1 VDIEEALSCF
11 GSAVSWTGHNYIE
24 LVSASHVSNMRPPV
38 LANSL
43 IQDLVSQNAVPQSQP
58 HTASLPEL
66 LSQFKSQTSGF
77 AMSSKVTCAAGS
89 RGGAVLGLESGEV
102 VHVGNA
108 LTLLGKHT
116 GSVTCVAA
124 VETLL
129 VSGSEDCTVV
139 LWSDCKYVGVL
150 SGHQQSVSCVAF
162 TPDTSKV
169 VSGSFDQSLRV
180 WSLCDLKEMAC
191 LRGHSSY
198 VKCVTTT
205 NDGHRAISGA
215 LDGCIIVWNIDSFI
229 EEKRLAGHQ
238 RMIWCLTAWE
248 NYVVSGSWD
257 NTLKLWDV
265 DSWEEVASLPGLTR
279 DGSKVPFTP
288 DGRYLV
294 CGSEN
299 NELKA
304 WHVADPTIVETL
316 KGHEGPITC
325 VAVTPKYIVSGSE
338 DCTLRVWSSDDMQV
352 IATLQGHTD
361 EVAQVVVTP
370 DYKRVVSVGI
380 DSSVRVWSI
389 DDMNEVATMVGHTEQ
404 VTSLAVEGWRAVT
417 GSVDKSVRVW
427 DTQTMTT
434 LAVLTGHTDRVNT
447 VALSSDALT
456 AVSGSRDRTLRTWD
470 LTTFEEKLSF
480 EKHTD
485 YVLCCLLHH
494 LTVISG
500 SADKT
505 IRLWHLDTGAELTV
519 LRGHRGGVW
528 CLALAPEGVL
538 VSGSADCEIRLW
550 RLETYEE
557 IGVLTAHV
565 GSVKCLAVTGDWLAS
580 GSTDKTIKVWSLS
593 SKAVLFTLKGHTRD
607 ICSLAI
613 TSDSEFLLSGS
624 EDATARIWSLCDMK
638 ELLCLPC
645 HSACVSLAV
654 SSRRALLASAR
665 LVSVINLDLELQ
677 PYRLSHFSAA
687 FVGSEADY
695 QDSYSLLCA
704 NVERLRTGQP
714 VHLQVAAHIVYPHFF
729 NSLHICAYY
738 NHFERLAQYLGLG
751 VPLLRGRFGS
761 PLTVALERSTHKCI
775 EVLLKHLLTCKPSVI
790 VEVTEDLPLLLRS
803 KSPFIAPFFDT
814 LLRPTEQDELPQ
826 FISPVSP
833 LPMVR
838 FSPGTFI
845 RAEDFGLPHELTNTE
860 VVEFQVSVFR
870 WNFSIG
876 CKDSVTLL
884 RALEQ
889 CTDSRVLTTELVSTL
904 IEQKWQALW
913 LLTLG
918 MTTLYVILLLTL
930 VCMQFSKFS
939 LLLLKPL
946 FVVLNVFFLA
956 YEGVQAVV
964 SGKQYLRDAW
974 NSVDIVRGILALVWI
989 IQVQV
994 EQEPRE
1000 PREHLHFLVV
1010 ALCFV
1015 RGFTFFRTFKMT
1027 RLFVRMTLEVIKEIY
1042 SFLAIL
1048 LYSTFAFGLM
1058 YSSLNPVKL
1067 DSLGKAWAVAY
1078 ELIMGQFNNS
1088 EYEFTQWLCFTVASL
1103 LNVIIMLNLLIS
1115 ILGDAYER
1123 AQMSAKENDLS
1134 EMLRLVI
1141 EYESMLIWRRACGQ
1155 PCVVIKC
1162 CSNNGAAVT
1171 DEWEGRLSR
1180 MIKGVNEEIS
1190 GLEGRL
1196 NSRMDGVES
1205 RLQIQLAKVE
1215 GKLEMLVKALSNL

>member
-1 VDIEEALSCF
+1 MRPSVLANPLMQ
-11 GSAVSWTGHNYIE
+11 E
-24 LVSASHVSNMRPPV
+24 LVSQSAG
-38 LANSL
+38 AQSL
-43 IQDLVSQNAVPQSQP
+43 PN
-58 HTASLPEL
+58 TTLPEL
-66 LSQFKSQTSGF
+66 LSQFRSQTTGFVLSSG
-77 AMSSKVTCAAGS
+77 VTCAAGS
-89 RGGAVLGLESGEV
+89 RCGAVLGLESGEV

-108 LTLLGKHT
+108 LTLLGKHS

-124 VETLL
+124 AETLL
-129 VSGSEDCTVV
+129 VSGSEDCTLV
-139 LWSDCKYVGVL
+139 LWSDYKCVEVL
-150 SGHQQSVSCVAF
+150 SGHKQTVSCVAF
-162 TPDTSKV
+162 TSDITKV

-180 WSLCDLKEMAC
+180 WSLCDLKEIAC
-191 LRGHSSY
+191 LLGHSSY

-205 NDGHRAISGA
+205 NDGHRAISGS
-215 LDGCIIVWNIDSFI
+215 LDGCIIVWNIDSFT
-229 EEKRLAGHQ
+229 EEKRLVGHQ
-238 RMIWCLTAWE
+238 RMIWCLTAYE

-288 DGRYLV
+288 DGRFLV
-294 CGSEN
+294 CGAEN

-304 WHVADPTIVETL
+304 WHVADPTVVETL

-370 DYKRVVSVGI
+370 DYKRVVSVGK

-389 DDMNEVATMVGHTEQ
+389 DDMKEVAAMVGHSEQ
-404 VTSLAVEGWRAVT
+404 VTSLAIEGWRAVT

-427 DTQTMTT
+427 DTQTMAT
-434 LAVLTGHTDRVNT
+434 LAVLTGHTDRVTT
-447 VALSSDALT
+447 VVLSSDALT

-485 YVLCCLLHH
+485 YVLCCLLHN

-505 IRLWHLDTGAELTV
+505 IRFWHLDTGTELSV

-528 CLALAPEGVL
+528 CLALTPAGVL
-538 VSGSADCEIRLW
+538 VSGSADSEIRLW
-550 RLETYEE
+550 RLESYEE
-557 IGVLTAHV
+557 VGVLTAHA
-565 GSVKCLAVTGDWLAS
+565 GSVKCLAVTGDWLVS

-607 ICSLAI
+607 VCSLAI
-613 TSDSEFLLSGS
+613 TSDSQFLLSGS
-624 EDATARIWSLCDMK
+624 EDSTARIWSLCDMK

-645 HSACVSLAV
+645 NSACVSLAI

-687 FVGSEADY
+687 LAQSEAYY

-704 NVERLRTGQP
+704 NVERLRTGQV

-738 NHFERLAQYLGLG
+738 NHFERLAQYLDLG

-775 EVLLKHLLTCKPSVI
+775 EVLLQHLLTCKPSVI
-790 VEVTEDLPLLLRS
+790 AEVTEDLPLLLRS

-833 LPMVR
+833 LPIIR

-845 RAEDFGLPHELTNTE
+845 RAGDFGLPHELTNTE
-860 VVEFQVSVFR
+860 VVEFKASVFR

-876 CKDSVTLL
+876 CSDSVRLL
-884 RALEQ
+884 RALEH

-904 IEQKWQALW
+904 IEHKWQALW
-913 LLTLG
+913 LLTLA
-918 MTTLYVILLLTL
+918 MTALYITLLLTL
-930 VCMQFSKFS
+930 VCMQFSEFS
-939 LLLLKPL
+939 PFLLKL
-946 FVVLNVFFLA
+946 VFVVLNVFFLA
-956 YEGVQAVV
+956 YEAVQATV
-964 SGKQYLRDAW
+964 SGRQYLLDAW
-974 NSVDIVRGILALVWI
+974 NSVDLIRGIVALIWV
-989 IQVQV
+989 IQTHV
-994 EQEPRE
+994 EQER
-1000 PREHLHFLVV
+1000 REHLQFLVV

-1027 RLFVRMTLEVIKEIY
+1027 RLFVRMTLEVIKEMY

-1058 YSSLNPVKL
+1058 YSAL
-1067 DSLGKAWAVAY
+1067 DPNELHSLGQAWAVAY
-1078 ELIMGQFNNS
+1078 ELIMGQFNNKD
-1088 EYEFTQWLCFTVASL
+1088 YGFTQWLCFTSASL

-1155 PCVVIKC
+1155 SCVVIKC
-1162 CSNNGAAVT
+1162 CSNSGAAAT
-1171 DEWEGRLSR
+1171 DEWEGRLAR

-1196 NSRMDGVES
+1196 NSRMDTVES
-1205 RLQIQLAKVE
+1205 RLQAQLAKVE
-1215 GKLEMLVKALSNL
+1215 GKLDMLVKALANL